1 MSRGSEIS
9 RTCLSRAGGRSTSIC
24 VPSDA
29 SPALR
34 RAVAARQ
41 PSVGLI
47 HRSDRGAQ
55 YASAEYAEALQRAGI
70 VQSMS
75 RKGNCNKGEGQSA
88 PSKVRWLC
96 PVPRGGEPVT
106 EEFRASQN
114 RADVTCTRR
123 LRFPQTRAHGCY
135 RLVAASEA
143 DAKYAATRETTPSAR
158 QRRYSV
164 KFGEN
169 HHDDDVF

>member
-1 MSRGSEIS
+1 MAPNVLARDFSAQAPNVAWVGDITYLTVASEWALDEHMRTERG
-9 RTCLSRAGGRSTSIC
+9 RLTPRW
-24 VPSDA
+24 
-29 SPALR
+29 
-34 RAVAARQ
+34 
-41 PSVGLI
+41 SV
-47 HRSDRGAQ
+47 
-55 YASAEYAEALQRAGI
+55 
-70 VQSMS
+70 
-75 RKGNCNKGEGQSA
+75 NKGEGQSA

-169 HHDDDVF
+169 HHDDVF